1 MKQACI
7 NSPDKRTVVIAV
19 NINIIKQYDEKKIII
34 SDAVECTN
42 VLKRGKAVFLFV
54 CFMTTVKSIIHW
66 IRLISLFSGKVY
78 T

>member
-42 VLKRGKAVFLFV
+42 VLKRGKLFFCLFV
-54 CFMTTVKSIIHW
+54 
-66 IRLISLFSGKVY
+66 L
-78 T
+78 